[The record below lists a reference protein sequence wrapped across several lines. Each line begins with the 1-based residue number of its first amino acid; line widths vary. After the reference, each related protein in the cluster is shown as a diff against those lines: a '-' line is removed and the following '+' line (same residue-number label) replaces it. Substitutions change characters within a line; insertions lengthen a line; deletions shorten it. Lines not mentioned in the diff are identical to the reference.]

1 VPSAVQGAGLAP
13 GAAAAPAAAPA
24 RRRARRSD
32 SVRNAALVTRA
43 AIELF
48 AAHGMGVTLAQV
60 ADRAGVGK
68 ATVYRTYASREE
80 MVAAMLAQRLAWLR
94 ERMEAA
100 VAGRD
105 AWSEFAAMS
114 RDVLARMREDHLLR
128 YVLALERLPGAVGEQ
143 LAGSLGPLYA
153 TLLAAAKET
162 GRVRPDVTDTDVAML
177 TAGLA
182 AALTARQDFTE
193 ASWRR
198 AADLVLAACGTYPP
212 DLP

>member
-1 VPSAVQGAGLAP
+1 MNGPHSAP
-13 GAAAAPAAAPA
+13 EAAAGSAAAPA
-24 RRRARRSD
+24 RHRARRSD
-32 SVRNAALVTRA
+32 SVRNAALVTQA
-43 AIELF
+43 AIDLF
-48 AAHGMGVTLAQV
+48 AAHGMDVTLAQV

-80 MVAAMLAQRLAWLR
+80 MVAAMLAHRLAWLR
-94 ERMEAA
+94 QRMEAA
-100 VAGRD
+100 AAGQD

-128 YVLALERLPGAVGEQ
+128 YVLAPERPPSAVAEQ
-143 LAGSLGPLYA
+143 LSGSLGPLYA
-153 TLLAAAKET
+153 SLLAAAKET
-162 GRVRPDVTDTDVAML
+162 GRVRPDVTDTDVAQL

-182 AALTARQDFTE
+182 AVLTARQDFTE

-212 DLP
+212 DLA

>member
-1 VPSAVQGAGLAP
+1 
-13 GAAAAPAAAPA
+13 
-24 RRRARRSD
+24 
-32 SVRNAALVTRA
+32 
-43 AIELF
+43 
-48 AAHGMGVTLAQV
+48 
-60 ADRAGVGK
+60 
-68 ATVYRTYASREE
+68 
-80 MVAAMLAQRLAWLR
+80 
-94 ERMEAA
+94 
-100 VAGRD
+100 
-105 AWSEFAAMS
+105 
-114 RDVLARMREDHLLR
+114 
-128 YVLALERLPGAVGEQ
+128 
-143 LAGSLGPLYA
+143 LYA